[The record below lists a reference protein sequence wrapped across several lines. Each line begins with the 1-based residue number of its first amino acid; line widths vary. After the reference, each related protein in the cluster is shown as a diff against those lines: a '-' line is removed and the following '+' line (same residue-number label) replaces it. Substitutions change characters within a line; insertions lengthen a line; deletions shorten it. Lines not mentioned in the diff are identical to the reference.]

1 MHLLLPLFASIL
13 LICGLLFLKRAGEA
27 GCGAIAPLAFTN
39 AFSAIAFSTLWF
51 LGGTMQPLSMLWQP
65 AIVAILYIMGMAF
78 TFLAVER
85 GDVSIATPVLGVKV
99 IFVAALLTLFV
110 GQELPGVV
118 WVAAVLAA
126 AGIAVI
132 QWTGKA
138 DARRAVFTILFAVS
152 AAASFASFDVLVQQW
167 APTWGT
173 GRFLPITYAMV
184 GVTSLAMMPW
194 IDFQALRK
202 PKPRML
208 MLAGAALFAAQAI
221 CIVFTLAEFGDAARV
236 NVVYTLRGLWGVAL
250 AWAAAKIWGGAEAEL
265 NRGQLMTRVAGAIML
280 TAAVILVIVWK

>member
-1 MHLLLPLFASIL
+1 MHLLLPLLASIL
-13 LICGLLFLKRAGEA
+13 LICGLLFFKRAGEA
-27 GCGAIAPLAFTN
+27 GCGAVTPLAITN
-39 AFSAIAFSTLWF
+39 AFSAIAFSTLWV

-65 AIVAILYIMGMAF
+65 AIVAILFNLGLAF
-78 TFLAVER
+78 TFMAVER

-118 WVAAVLAA
+118 WCAAVLAA
-126 AGIAVI
+126 LGIAVI

-138 DARRAVFTILFAVS
+138 DARSAVFTILFAVM

-167 APTWGT
+167 APRWGT
-173 GRFLPITYAMV
+173 GRFLPIVFALV

-194 IDFQALRK
+194 VDFRALRK
-202 PKPRML
+202 PKLRML
-208 MLAGAALFAAQAI
+208 VFAGAALFAAQAV
-221 CIVFTLAEFGDAARV
+221 CLVFTLAEFGDAARV

-250 AWAAAKIWGGAEAEL
+250 AWAAAKVWGGAEAEL
-265 NRGQLMTRVAGAIML
+265 ARGQLITRVAGAIML